1 MPKRFLNLVTLLLL
15 VVAGVVGQSE
25 ARPSSND
32 LTLAD
37 LYSFA
42 NTESNT
48 EQGNTGTTPSD
59 PWNYISD
66 RYLTVSAEYLTQ
78 VCTSDSYITVRERTY
93 YGDYRKGHTYGVTI
107 YIYRCGGKQEGCWC
121 PQKDREELI
130 EAKDLEKGA

>member
-1 MPKRFLNLVTLLLL
+1 MPKKFLNLVTLLLL

-25 ARPSSND
+25 AQPSSKD

-37 LYSFA
+37 IDSFA

-66 RYLTVSAEYLTQ
+66 RYLTARVESIIQ
-78 VCTSDSYITVRERTY
+78 ICTSDASITVRGKTY
-93 YGDYRKGHTYGVTI
+93 YGDFCKGHTYAVTI
-107 YIYRCGGKQEGCWC
+107 YIYGCDGKQEGCWC
-121 PQKDREELI
+121 PQKD
-130 EAKDLEKGA
+130 